1 MKPILEIR
9 NLYTAN
15 EEIQILREISMSI
28 YKAEIIGIVG
38 ESGCGK
44 STLLR
49 TLLQMMNKNEKIVK
63 GSIIFN
69 EEDLT
74 HMTAKKMRKLMG
86 HKIGV
91 VFQNPGSTLNPIRKI
106 GIQFVETMQSH
117 TKISKKDALKQ
128 AEYMLEKMGLND
140 CKCILNSYPFELS
153 GGMKQRVAIALAM
166 IMKPELLLAD
176 EPTSALDVTVQK
188 QVVDEMIQ
196 LRDEFQTSILMV
208 THSMGVVSY
217 MADQVAVMYAGKIIE
232 YGKKQAVIEHP
243 IHPYTKALM
252 NAVPKLGK
260 DMTKGIEGTPP
271 LFTEIGLGCSF
282 VKRCPI
288 AKDSCKNQ
296 SQSLRQVGQ
305 DRWVACSLC
314 EINGV

>member
-1 MKPILEIR
+1 MKPILEIK
-9 NLYTAN
+9 NLYTKN
-15 EEIQILREISMSI
+15 EEVQILREISLSI
-28 YKAEIIGIVG
+28 DKGEIIGIVG

-69 EEDLT
+69 GED
-74 HMTAKKMRKLMG
+74 MTQMRPEKLRKIMG
-86 HKIGV
+86 SKIGV

-106 GIQFVETMQSH
+106 GTQFVEAMQSH
-117 TKISKKDALKQ
+117 VKISKKDALKE
-128 AEYMLEKMGLND
+128 AECMLEKVNLND

-166 IMKPELLLAD
+166 IMKPELLVAD

-188 QVVDEMIQ
+188 QVVDEMMK
-196 LRDEFQTSILMV
+196 LRDEFQTSILIV

-217 MADQVAVMYAGKIIE
+217 MVDKIAVMYAGKIIE
-232 YGKKQAVIEHP
+232 YGEKQAILENP

-252 NAVPKLGK
+252 NAIPKLGK
-260 DMTKGIEGTPP
+260 EMTKGIEGAPP
-271 LFTEIGLGCSF
+271 MFTEESSGCSF
-282 VKRCPI
+282 AKRCPI
-288 AKDSCKNQ
+288 AKTSCKGQ
-296 SQSLRQVGQ
+296 SQSLRQMAEG
-305 DRWVACSLC
+305 RWVACSY
-314 EINGV
+314 IK

>member
-1 MKPILEIR
+1 MKPILEIK
-9 NLYTAN
+9 NLYTEN
-15 EEIQILREISMSI
+15 EEIPILREISLSI

-49 TLLQMMNKNEKIVK
+49 ALLQMMNKNEKIVK

-86 HKIGV
+86 RKIGV

-106 GIQFVETMQSH
+106 GTQFIETMQSH
-117 TKISKKDALKQ
+117 TNISKKDALKES
-128 AEYMLEKMGLND
+128 EYMLENMGLND

-166 IMKPELLLAD
+166 IMKPELLVAD

-188 QVVDEMIQ
+188 QVVDEMMR

-217 MADQVAVMYAGKIIE
+217 MADKVAVMYAGKIIE
-232 YGKKQAVIEHP
+232 YGKKQAVLENP
-243 IHPYTKALM
+243 MHPYTKALM

-271 LFTEIGLGCSF
+271 MFTEIGSGCSF
-282 VKRCPI
+282 AKRCPI
-288 AKDSCKNQ
+288 AKNSCKDQ
-296 SQSLRQVGQ
+296 SQTLRQIAE

>member
-1 MKPILEIR
+1 MKPILEIK
-9 NLYTAN
+9 NLYTEN
-15 EEIQILREISMSI
+15 EEIQILRAISMSV
-28 YKAEIIGIVG
+28 YKGEIIGIVG

-49 TLLQMMNKNEKIVK
+49 TVLQMMNKNEKIVS

-91 VFQNPGSTLNPIRKI
+91 VFQNPGSTLNPVRKV
-106 GIQFVETMQSH
+106 GTQFVETMQSH

-188 QVVDEMIQ
+188 QVVDEMIR

-232 YGKKQAVIEHP
+232 YGKKQVVLENP

-260 DMTKGIEGTPP
+260 DITNGIEGTPP
-271 LFTEIGLGCSF
+271 LFTEVDLGCGFS
-282 VKRCPI
+282 KRCPM
-288 AKDSCKNQ
+288 AENSCKNQ
-296 SQSLRQVGQ
+296 SQSLRQIEQ